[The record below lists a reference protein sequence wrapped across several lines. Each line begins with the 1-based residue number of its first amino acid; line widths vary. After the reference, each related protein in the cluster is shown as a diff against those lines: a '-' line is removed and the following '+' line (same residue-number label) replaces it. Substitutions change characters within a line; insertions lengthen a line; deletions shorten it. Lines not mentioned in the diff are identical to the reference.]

1 MKIGSLRV
9 FNFSRSFS
17 LDIMLNMV
25 AIINVLRDNEKSP
38 IISMLFKLAL
48 LSFVDV
54 VLLSFVDAKT

>member
-25 AIINVLRDNEKSP
+25 AIINVLRDSEKVTHHQY
-38 IISMLFKLAL
+38 AL
-48 LSFVDV
+48 
-54 VLLSFVDAKT
+54 